1 MLIIRI
7 GTVSES
13 HEVRIQ
19 PQGRPIRRGGSDEDG
34 ASLSC
39 GDDSERSPSAG
50 GNDNGCDGAAYA
62 HGHDHAYAHD
72 DGRHR
77 LQQQE
82 R

>member
-13 HEVRIQ
+13 HEVHIR
-19 PQGRPIRRGGSDEDG
+19 PQDRPIRRGGSDEDG

-39 GDDSERSPSAG
+39 GDDSERSPSVG
-50 GNDNGCDGAAYA
+50 GNDNGCDGAAYV
-62 HGHDHAYAHD
+62 HGYGHVHD
-72 DGRHR
+72 DGCHR